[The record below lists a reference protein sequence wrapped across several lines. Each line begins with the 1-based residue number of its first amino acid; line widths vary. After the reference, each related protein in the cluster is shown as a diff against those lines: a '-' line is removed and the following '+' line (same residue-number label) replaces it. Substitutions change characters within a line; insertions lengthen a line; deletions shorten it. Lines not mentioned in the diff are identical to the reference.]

1 MVEDFKLK
9 NGSKQMPTTK
19 ATEQLKR
26 PVITDRGSNGGG
38 KQTKKPEE
46 VIKLEDNDFED
57 F

>member
-1 MVEDFKLK
+1 M
-9 NGSKQMPTTK
+9 TK
-19 ATEQLKR
+19 ATKGEDQQLKR
-26 PVITDRGSNGGG
+26 PVITDSTDRGSNGGG